1 MLEIS
6 KSVEKSFDCDG
17 LKAEF
22 VADIVTYSPESS
34 IANQNEAELIYKT
47 IGEIQDRIDE
57 LNSDIDKLTNH
68 ADGVDY
74 IVAVASGVIC
84 GFIDV
89 LFVSDLSFEKAN
101 EWGNDKVN
109 DFVLKIAKKQGYE
122 GEDLSDAVQ
131 FLEDK
136 FPIAADKATNAFG
149 GGYNHHLR
157 DFSHHPTPV
166 GLFFSLLTQFTKCV
180 YGTNTAGFFSVYKLQ
195 QEDLVLIG
203 RNFHE
208 KLLFGVV
215 HWFFHMVSDMAGS
228 SGSISEGKT
237 GTGLPGPLVS
247 LLKEL
252 SALPFFKNL
261 NEKGYKTFS
270 VWISKLFNGTL
281 LGEHD
286 ENGKI
291 ISPVKFDLRTE
302 IGLLPQ
308 LGKQAIP
315 IIINECVVRGFYF
328 VRRLSL
334 ELKSNSIR
342 NLKELNQINWK
353 NVLPFNNRTI
363 VRMLTISLGTFVTID
378 LADAAIESAIKSGGF
393 VAGFA
398 KNMIV
403 KVNFVGIGRFSIAV
417 FSDVKMGMQKQ
428 KKINEVTILLNEQ
441 ISCYNATA
449 AITLKSLLDLIEST
463 SAANEASRQSIQD
476 SQKAAAYNILQAK
489 TLCEDNQH
497 DLEELL

>member
-1 MLEIS
+1 MPLN
-6 KSVEKSFDCDG
+6 F
-17 LKAEF
+17 AE
-22 VADIVTYSPESS
+22 S
-34 IANQNEAELIYKT
+34 
-47 IGEIQDRIDE
+47 G
-57 LNSDIDKLTNH
+57 KLTNH

-122 GEDLSDAVQ
+122 GEDLSDAVK

-180 YGTNTAGFFSVYKLQ
+180 YGTNTAGFFDVYKLQ
-195 QEDLVLIG
+195 QEDMVLIG
-203 RNFHE
+203 RNLQE

-228 SGSISEGKT
+228 SGSIADGNT

-334 ELKSNSIR
+334 ELKSNNIK
-342 NLKELNQINWK
+342 NLKEFNQINWK

-363 VRMLTISLGTFVTID
+363 PDSAKFKGIKTVKNHDDTAFYVCFGV
-378 LADAAIESAIKSGGF
+378 IENF
-393 VAGFA
+393 THQ
-398 KNMIV
+398 V
-403 KVNFVGIGRFSIAV
+403 K
-417 FSDVKMGMQKQ
+417 
-428 KKINEVTILLNEQ
+428 
-441 ISCYNATA
+441 
-449 AITLKSLLDLIEST
+449 
-463 SAANEASRQSIQD
+463 
-476 SQKAAAYNILQAK
+476 LQAVII
-489 TLCEDNQH
+489 LPINNVISMQFSHFCQSNFADSGYNQNV
-497 DLEELL
+497 DYIPRYFCND